1 MNAHA
6 VTHSCASWHMYKHLH
21 HSKTG
26 VKVGNPD
33 FLHEIDEQF

>member
-6 VTHSCASWHMYKHLH
+6 VTPSYASWHVYKYLH
-21 HSKTG
+21 HSKTE

-33 FLHEIDEQF
+33 FLHEID